1 MQDNDIHHR
10 DHDPHPIVS
19 HESTNGLKQNDEHVH
34 ITEQQTGVYLTLY
47 LASRGTKK
55 KGSKKNHH
63 KPDHLYSTSDLSVLL
78 FKFHPFLN

>member
-47 LASRGTKK
+47 LASRGTEKK
-55 KGSKKNHH
+55 AAKKIITN
-63 KPDHLYSTSDLSVLL
+63 LIIYTRLQTYLSCCSNFIL
-78 FKFHPFLN
+78 FLN